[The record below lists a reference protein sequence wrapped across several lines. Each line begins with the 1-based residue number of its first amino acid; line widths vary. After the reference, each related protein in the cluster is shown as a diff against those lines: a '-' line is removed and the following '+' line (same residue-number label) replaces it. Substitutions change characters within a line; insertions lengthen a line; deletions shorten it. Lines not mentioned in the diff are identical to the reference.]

1 MSQGIPQMIEIA
13 TEKRWKEISK
23 ISTRKKP
30 EMVGFDI
37 VHDLL
42 YLL

>member
-1 MSQGIPQMIEIA
+1 MIEIA
-13 TEKRWKEISK
+13 TEKRDGKKISK
-23 ISTRKKP
+23 ITQEKKP
-30 EMVGFDI
+30 ENSWFDI